1 MDCVI
6 TVRVMLGFGVSVGFV
21 LMRLLRNR
29 NLSKLKV
36 VVVLS
41 GKRKSGKDYV
51 ANKLIEVL
59 KNVLS
64 TYVIS
69 RF

>member
-1 MDCVI
+1 
-6 TVRVMLGFGVSVGFV
+6 MLGSALLVSVGFV
-21 LMRLLRNR
+21 LMRMLRNR
-29 NLSKLKV
+29 TKKSKLKV

-51 ANKLIEVL
+51 ANKLIQNL

-69 RF
+69 RFF

>member
-1 MDCVI
+1 
-6 TVRVMLGFGVSVGFV
+6 MLGSALLVSLGFV
-21 LMRLLRNR
+21 WMRLLRSR
-29 NLSKLKV
+29 TKKQKLKV